1 MGMRDSP
8 NFGVV
13 VSVCFCLFLFVC
25 LFFLF
30 LSLKGRSCNQEPID
44 SWLSYYTGKEE
55 EKSRKFFREKSF
67 SPLPN

>member
-1 MGMRDSP
+1 MRDSP

-13 VSVCFCLFLFVC
+13 VSVCLCLFVLSFFV
-25 LFFLF
+25 FEG
-30 LSLKGRSCNQEPID
+30 KVMYNQEPID

-67 SPLPN
+67 NPLPN